1 LTPATGFDII
11 AIGGSAG
18 SLPVMGKLIR
28 AFPPEMKTPVILV
41 LHRLKNVHSELNK
54 LMSADRQIIEPED
67 KEQVKPG
74 CIYLAPQNYHLL
86 VEPDGTFSLD
96 YSELV
101 HYSRPAIDE
110 TFFSVAAAYG
120 RRALGILLS
129 GANSDGAAGLLRIV
143 KNGGTGIAQDPEEAE
158 FEIMPLAAIE
168 LSHKIDVMRTDDI
181 ATFIRSKYTN
191 K

>member
-1 LTPATGFDII
+1 MKPATGFDII

-18 SLPVMGKLIR
+18 SLPVMGKLVR
-28 AFPPEMKTPVILV
+28 ELPPDMKTPVILV
-41 LHRLKNVHSELNK
+41 LHRLKNVYSELNK
-54 LMSADRQIIEPED
+54 LMSTNRPIIEPED
-67 KEQVKPG
+67 KEPVKPG

-86 VEPDGTFSLD
+86 VEPDNTFSLD

-110 TFFSVAAAYG
+110 TFFSIAATYG
-120 RRALGILLS
+120 RGALGILLS

-143 KNGGTGIAQDPEEAE
+143 KNGGTGIAQDPEEAD
-158 FEIMPLAAIE
+158 FDIMPLAAIE
-168 LSHKIDVMRTDDI
+168 LSNKIDVMRTDEI
-181 ATFIRSKYTN
+181 ATFIRTKYTN